1 MLVVGEALEE
11 DSGVPVVD
19 MVDLEWVEMAP
30 LMVDIVVELK
40 MLLME
45 EVEELEVVM
54 VLVVEVPD
62 LVL

>member
-1 MLVVGEALEE
+1 MLEEVVVLVEVSVVLVVVL
-11 DSGVPVVD
+11 
-19 MVDLEWVEMAP
+19 VDLEWVVMAL
-30 LMVDIVVELK
+30 LMGDIVADHK

-45 EVEELEVVM
+45 EVEELGVVM

>member
-1 MLVVGEALEE
+1 MLEEVVVLVEVSVVLVVVL
-11 DSGVPVVD
+11 
-19 MVDLEWVEMAP
+19 VDLEWVVMAL
-30 LMVDIVVELK
+30 LMVDIIADHK